1 MKIYAYAKINL
12 SLALTGVR
20 ADGYHTLHSV
30 MQTVSLCDTLWIE
43 LAEKTEFTCSVPS
56 LSGDKNL
63 CVKAAN
69 AFYRETKLQGGA
81 RIHLEKHIPTGAG
94 LGGGSA
100 DAAAVLRALNEL
112 HGNQLATEQ
121 LLALGAT
128 LGADVPFCLHGGK
141 CLCTGIGEVLTPLA
155 TDQTLFLVIAK
166 GADGLSTPDMYR
178 RMDAVRDTWSTAERT
193 GYFNDFEPVAEAVL
207 PDIAYLKKRLAE
219 LGATV
224 SMMSGSGSAV
234 FGVFETEE
242 QTKKVAGTLA
252 AEGFFAENCTTVNK
266 ITE

>member
-1 MKIYAYAKINL
+1 MNIKAYAKINL

-20 ADGYHTLHSV
+20 EDGYHTLHSV
-30 MQTVSLCDTLWIE
+30 MQTVSLCDMLSVE
-43 LAEKTEFTCSVPS
+43 LAETTVFTCSEPS

-69 AFYRETKLQGGA
+69 AFFGQTGLQGGA
-81 RIHLEKHIPTGAG
+81 KVHLEKHIPTGAG

-100 DAAAVLRALNEL
+100 DAAAVLRALNTL
-112 HGNQLATEQ
+112 HGEPLTQTE
-121 LLALGAT
+121 LLALSAK

-141 CLCTGIGEVLTPLA
+141 CLCTGIGEVFTPMPTEPLH
-155 TDQTLFLVIAK
+155 LVIAK

-178 RMDAVRDTWSTAERT
+178 RMDAVRDTWSSADRT
-193 GYFNDFEPVAEAVL
+193 GYFNDFEPVAEAAL
-207 PDIAYLKKRLAE
+207 PDIAYLKKRLTK
-219 LGATV
+219 LGAHV

-234 FGVFETEE
+234 FGIFETEE
-242 QTKKVAGTLA
+242 QAETAAQTIS
-252 AEGFFAENCTTVNK
+252 AEGYFAENCVTIEK